1 MGFTTATEGDHVV
14 ATLTDGSVV
23 RIHKDLWAASYA
35 HLSQAD
41 LAKQL
46 EMDAAVNKA
55 VDK

>member
-41 LAKQL
+41 LAKRL